1 MLGFAIK
8 RMLWLIPTLLVMTLL
23 TYFIMEL
30 TPGSPFDLENANGIT
45 PEMVAQLEHDY
56 GLDKPWYERY
66 VIYVKNAA
74 TGEFGVSYSYRPQQ
88 VSDIIR
94 RTLPYSLKLGAYATV
109 FAIVFGMGLGILA
122 AVNQNGLIDYI
133 SVTIAILFYSMPNF
147 VMGFVLILLFAI
159 WLPSHGIDLGLR
171 PSGVETPRDWILPT
185 VALGAAP
192 LATIARYTRSS
203 MIDVIR
209 SDYVRTAR
217 AKGLAQRKVVLKH
230 VLKNALIPVVTLIGP
245 IFAIVGTGSFFVE
258 KIFNVPGMGKF
269 YVESMQTK
277 DQTMILAVVL
287 IFGVFLA
294 VMNIIVDI
302 LYGLID
308 PRIRY

>member
-1 MLGFAIK
+1 MLGFIIK
-8 RMLWLIPTLLVMTLL
+8 RVLWLIPTLLVMTLL

-30 TPGSPFDLENANGIT
+30 TPGSPFDLANANGIT
-45 PEMVAQLEHDY
+45 PEMIARLEHQY

-66 VIYVKNAA
+66 VIYVKNILQGDF
-74 TGEFGVSYSYRPQQ
+74 GESYSYRPQQ
-88 VSDIIR
+88 VSDIIA
-94 RTLPYSLKLGAYATV
+94 RTMPTSLWLGTMATM
-109 FAIVFGMGLGILA
+109 FAVTFGMTLGVLA
-122 AVNQNGLIDYI
+122 AVNQNGIIDYI
-133 SVTIAILFYSMPNF
+133 TVTISILFYSMPNF

-159 WLPSHGIDLGLR
+159 WLPNHGIDLGFR
-171 PSGVETPRDWILPT
+171 PSGWSGPKDWILPT
-185 VALGAAP
+185 IALGAAP

-217 AKGLAQRKVVLKH
+217 AKGLAQQKVVIKH

-245 IFAIVGTGSFFVE
+245 IFAIVATGSFFVE

-294 VMNIIVDI
+294 VMNILVDI
-302 LYGLID
+302 VYALID

>member
-1 MLGFAIK
+1 MLGFIIK
-8 RMLWLIPTLLVMTLL
+8 RVLWLIPTLLVMTLL

-30 TPGSPFDLENANGIT
+30 TPGSPFDLANANGIT
-45 PEMVAQLEHDY
+45 PEMIARLEHQY

-66 VIYVKNAA
+66 VIYVKNALQGNF
-74 TGEFGVSYSYRPQQ
+74 GESYSYRPQQ
-88 VSDIIR
+88 VSDIIA
-94 RTLPYSLKLGAYATV
+94 RTMPTSLWLGTMATM
-109 FAIVFGMGLGILA
+109 FAVTFGMTLGVLA
-122 AVNQNGLIDYI
+122 AANQNGIIDYI
-133 SVTIAILFYSMPNF
+133 TVTISILFYSMPNF

-159 WLPSHGIDLGLR
+159 WLPNHGIDLGFR
-171 PSGVETPRDWILPT
+171 PSGWDGPKDWILPT
-185 VALGAAP
+185 IALGAAP

-217 AKGLAQRKVVLKH
+217 AKGLAQQKVVVKH

-245 IFAIVGTGSFFVE
+245 IFAIVATGSFFVE

-294 VMNIIVDI
+294 VMNILVDI
-302 LYGLID
+302 VYALID